1 MGKIDMSQE
10 GTSMKSESIEALT
23 REAESLK
30 HKLEEERQKLNDVTL
45 ATVADRLETITFI
58 NIKTRKTLKGHVS
71 KVLCSDW
78 SPDKRHLVSCSQVK
92 IFQQASLM
100 CFNY

>member
-1 MGKIDMSQE
+1 M
-10 GTSMKSESIEALT
+10 TPPPPP
-23 REAESLK
+23 
-30 HKLEEERQKLNDVTL
+30 V
-45 ATVADRLETITFI
+45 ATVADRLETINFI

-92 IFQQASLM
+92 VFRRLPKM
-100 CFNY
+100 PE